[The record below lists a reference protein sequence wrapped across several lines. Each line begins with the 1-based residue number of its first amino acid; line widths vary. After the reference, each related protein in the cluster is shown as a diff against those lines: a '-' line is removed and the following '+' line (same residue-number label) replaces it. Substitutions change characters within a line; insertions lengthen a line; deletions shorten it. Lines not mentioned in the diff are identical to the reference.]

1 MSKLL
6 QQSTS
11 IKSKF
16 ILTFQN
22 LDCKVDARLLVLVHV
37 VLELRLAKLVEGD
50 DDEGNKDIDKE
61 EREDNEEDNVEDALF
76 CPEPWYWSLVLIC
89 GGHGVLEDCHPA
101 LAGLNCEECQHGH
114 EAVVVVKVFPLP
126 VATMFHR
133 RTLTVH
139 VDKEVASADE
149 MRS

>member
-37 VLELRLAKLVEGD
+37 VLELRLPELVEGD
-50 DDEGNKDIDKE
+50 DDEGDKDVDKE
-61 EREDNEEDNVEDALF
+61 EGKDNEEDD
-76 CPEPWYWSLVLIC
+76 
-89 GGHGVLEDCHPA
+89 
-101 LAGLNCEECQHGH
+101 
-114 EAVVVVKVFPLP
+114 VK
-126 VATMFHR
+126 
-133 RTLTVH
+133 
-139 VDKEVASADE
+139 
-149 MRS
+149 

>member
-37 VLELRLAKLVEGD
+37 VLKLRLAKLVEGD
-50 DDEGNKDIDKE
+50 DDQGDEDVDEE
-61 EREDNEEDNVEDALF
+61 ERKDDEEDDVEDGVLSSV
-76 CPEPWYWSLVLIC
+76 PWDWSLVLV
-89 GGHGVLEDCHPA
+89 G
-101 LAGLNCEECQHGH
+101 
-114 EAVVVVKVFPLP
+114 
-126 VATMFHR
+126 
-133 RTLTVH
+133 
-139 VDKEVASADE
+139 
-149 MRS
+149 

>member
-37 VLELRLAKLVEGD
+37 VLQLRLAKLVEGD
-50 DDEGNKDIDKE
+50 DDQGDKDVDEE
-61 EREDNEEDNVEDALF
+61 ERKDDEEDDVEDGMLSSV
-76 CPEPWYWSLVLIC
+76 PWDWSLVL
-89 GGHGVLEDCHPA
+89 V
-101 LAGLNCEECQHGH
+101 
-114 EAVVVVKVFPLP
+114 
-126 VATMFHR
+126 R
-133 RTLTVH
+133 
-139 VDKEVASADE
+139 
-149 MRS
+149 